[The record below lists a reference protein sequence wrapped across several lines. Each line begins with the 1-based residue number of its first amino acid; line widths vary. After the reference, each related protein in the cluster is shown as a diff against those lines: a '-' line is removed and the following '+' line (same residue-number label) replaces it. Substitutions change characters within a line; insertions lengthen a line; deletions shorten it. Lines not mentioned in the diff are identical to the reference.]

1 MPGYHSNKINF
12 VQFTYSWKCKKRGSL
27 VKWVLV
33 KQNTK
38 GKYFF
43 PIFSDLWD
51 IWYIHTNT
59 TVPNFICM
67 IKLKT
72 FISDV
77 LFFFKLIVKK
87 KFNSIFVYFPTQWE
101 LKWLNLVILKLL
113 GAKKRLATL
122 WDLLKYSYY
131 TSVFR

>member
-12 VQFTYSWKCKKRGSL
+12 VQFTYSWKCKKRDSL

-43 PIFSDLWD
+43 PYLFRLVG
-51 IWYIHTNT
+51 Y
-59 TVPNFICM
+59 M
-67 IKLKT
+67 IYTYKHNCAKLYLHDKIENLH
-72 FISDV
+72 FRCPIV
-77 LFFFKLIVKK
+77 LKLIVQKNI
-87 KFNSIFVYFPTQWE
+87 NSIFVYFPTQWE